1 MQLAAPPQKLHPAIL
16 GGTFMGV
23 LSALPF
29 VSYANA
35 CCCLW
40 VMVGGLLAAWLM
52 QQNHPYAITTADGA
66 LVGLLAGV
74 FGALIGT
81 VVSLLMSPF
90 QRELDLYMFGRMSQM
105 MGEIPPMLEQVI
117 EQRRSGPAVNIAA
130 VVLGLFFTLIV
141 YPIFSLLGG
150 LLGAALFKKNAP
162 PLPPS
167 GPYTTPV
174 SPADLP
180 PAP

>member
-1 MQLAAPPQKLHPAIL
+1 MPSSPDKLQPALL
-16 GGTFMGV
+16 GGAFIGV

-29 VSYANA
+29 VSYVNA

-40 VMVGGLLAAWLM
+40 VLVGGLLAAWVM

-74 FGALIGT
+74 FGALVAT
-81 VVSLLMSPF
+81 VVSLLMAPF
-90 QRELDLYMFGRMSQM
+90 QRQLDLYMWGRMSQM
-105 MGEIPPMLEQVI
+105 MRDVPPIVEQMM
-117 EQRRSGPAVNIAA
+117 EQRRSGPAVNLIAA
-130 VVLGLFFTLIV
+130 AAGLVMALII
-141 YPIFSLLGG
+141 YPIFALLGG
-150 LLGAALFKKNAP
+150 LLGAALFRKSAP
-162 PLPPS
+162 PPPF
-167 GPYTTPV
+167 TAPV

>member
-1 MQLAAPPQKLHPAIL
+1 MTPQKLQPALL
-16 GGTFMGV
+16 GGAFMGV

-40 VMVGGLLAAWLM
+40 VLVGGLLAAWVM
-52 QQNHPYAITTADGA
+52 QQNHPVAMTTADGA

-81 VVSLLMSPF
+81 VISLVMAPF
-90 QRELDLYMFGRMSQM
+90 QRQLDLYMFSRMTQV
-105 MGEIPPMLEQVI
+105 MGDIPPVVEQVI
-117 EQRRSGPAVNIAA
+117 EQRRSGPAVNVVAA
-130 VVLGLFFTLIV
+130 VVGLFFTLII
-141 YPIFSLLGG
+141 YPIFAMLGG
-150 LLGAALFKKNAP
+150 LLGAALFRKGVP
-162 PLPPS
+162 PPP
-167 GPYTTPV
+167 GNTPYTSSV

>member
-1 MQLAAPPQKLHPAIL
+1 MQTAGSPLKLQPALL
-16 GGTFMGV
+16 GGAFMGV
-23 LSALPF
+23 LSSLPF

-40 VMVGGLLAAWLM
+40 VLVGGLLAAWVM

-66 LVGLLAGV
+66 LVGLLAGI

-81 VVSLLMSPF
+81 VVSVLMAPF
-90 QRELDLYMFGRMSQM
+90 QRQLDLYMWGRMSQM
-105 MGEIPPMLEQVI
+105 MRDIPPIVEQVM
-117 EQRRSGPAVNIAA
+117 EQRRSGPAVN
-130 VVLGLFFTLIV
+130 VLGAVAGLVFTLII
-141 YPIFSLLGG
+141 YPIFALLGG
-150 LLGAALFKKNAP
+150 LLGAALFKKSATP
-162 PLPPS
+162 P
-167 GPYTTPV
+167 PYASPV

>member
-1 MQLAAPPQKLHPAIL
+1 MTPQKLQPAVL
-16 GGTFMGV
+16 GGAFMGV

-40 VMVGGLLAAWLM
+40 VVVGGLLAAWVM

-66 LVGLLAGV
+66 LVGLLAGL

-81 VVSLLMSPF
+81 AISLLMAPF
-90 QRELDLYMFGRMSQM
+90 QRQLDLYMFGRMSEM
-105 MGEIPPMLEQVI
+105 MGEIPPMIEQVI

-130 VVLGLFFTLIV
+130 AVAGLFFTAII
-141 YPIFSLLGG
+141 YPIFALLGG
-150 LLGAALFKKNAP
+150 LLGAALFKRNALSAPLMP
-162 PLPPS
+162 P
-167 GPYTTPV
+167 T